1 MTNSERPPPSQF
13 EPDDSEGADAH
24 RESREGTRRLV
35 ERLLREGVRKAV
47 EKGVEQI
54 TETPENL
61 RHFVQEMKLPRE
73 IASLLLSQAEDTK
86 NGMYR
91 AVAREIRDFL
101 DHTNLAE
108 EVVRALTTLSFEIK
122 TEIRFIP
129 NDQKAEGERA
139 VRPDV
144 RTNVRIRD
152 DEKSPEDGKETKG

>member
-1 MTNSERPPPSQF
+1 MPDSDRPPT
-13 EPDDSEGADAH
+13 DDFDDEVESSRDAA
-24 RESREGTRRLV
+24 RDRARRLI
-35 ERLLREGVRKAV
+35 ERLVREGVKKAV

-54 TETPENL
+54 TETPDNL

-152 DEKSPEDGKETKG
+152 DEKSPDDGKETKG